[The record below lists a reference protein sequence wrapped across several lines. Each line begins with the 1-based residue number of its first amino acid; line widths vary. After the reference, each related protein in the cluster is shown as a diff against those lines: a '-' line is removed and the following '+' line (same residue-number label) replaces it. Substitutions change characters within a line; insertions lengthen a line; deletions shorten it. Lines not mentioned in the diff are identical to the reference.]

1 MTFVVHY
8 NTDLGTT
15 QPHRSSTDLSQ
26 DPFGTLDSNSS
37 QESPVGSRP
46 AYIPTERRS
55 DIVSK
60 RGLHQAPKT
69 LVISPS
75 ETASR
80 RLSQF
85 FSNATTISGGMRQR
99 RRQGSESTTI
109 QDVMHQMEL
118 LNRDFTVQISEYQDY
133 IINIESQ
140 NKTLVTENEA
150 LKNQIRKVEY
160 QKASEVRRLES
171 RVCSLEKKYTSDFE
185 NLKQVHNEKIAELLQ
200 TIQDL
205 ATTNKA
211 YKQILRKQ
219 NTEPPIAS
227 LASTPVASSRVNKE
241 RARSTDSDRD
251 FIETQYREALTRSV
265 PTDNRTAA
273 LFASIDD
280 SLATMHQ
287 QLMVTGRRLGR
298 ELEPMLAGLPDPIP
312 APAVLFASAEPML
325 FTATLFCP
333 KRSQSPPPPS
343 PRIVGPWPNHGPPSP
358 SAPPAPLQDVSTIR
372 RDSVLDYF
380 DLK

>member
-60 RGLHQAPKT
+60 RRSNSMAIASPLTPRPSISGLHQAPKT

-227 LASTPVASSRVNKE
+227 LVSTPVASSRVNKE

-251 FIETQYREALTRSV
+251 FIE
-265 PTDNRTAA
+265 
-273 LFASIDD
+273 
-280 SLATMHQ
+280 
-287 QLMVTGRRLGR
+287 
-298 ELEPMLAGLPDPIP
+298 
-312 APAVLFASAEPML
+312 
-325 FTATLFCP
+325 
-333 KRSQSPPPPS
+333 
-343 PRIVGPWPNHGPPSP
+343 VG
-358 SAPPAPLQDVSTIR
+358 V
-372 RDSVLDYF
+372 
-380 DLK
+380 